1 MKVQGILKWGVSIG
15 IGAFFIWLAFREW
28 PVDRLLEGGVTLR
41 QGVLATSSWRVPLA
55 SLGLYFAS
63 LVVMHVFRVWR
74 WQPLLAPMQRIGFGT
89 LNRVCSV
96 GFMAVFLL
104 PMRLG
109 ELVRP
114 ALLSTESD
122 IRRSAALATI
132 VVERLV
138 DGVMVAGFLATALVF
153 LPRHNAQSF
162 SEIRWGTY
170 LALAVFLGS
179 ALVLGVLILF
189 RKRVAEGVRWLVH
202 HLSPRWGARLQGA
215 TERFLEGL
223 GLLPSAGNIG
233 AFFLLSF
240 LYWLSNGVGLF
251 LLGQA
256 FEVRTDLGGW
266 TGLGVPMLG
275 AFAMMSTIVIGMM
288 IPNAPANVGSF
299 WYFLL
304 KPMELYGVP
313 AGHPGGLAFALLVW
327 TFQLLQLLVFGGW
340 FVLKGAVSFRRAFD
354 IRGGATAILLV
365 ACLWPSPG
373 RADTVWQC
381 RDRQGNVGFYI
392 NTRPSSARCRVYLD
406 SRKASEPS
414 HPKGARCRSMRFRT
428 TIFFVCEKDG
438 VSWIYNRSVPGEA
451 SERGGGAQEAAESGT
466 PRPERAKGQEP
477 FDQEIRRL
485 VTRAAAETGI
495 PEAMLLAVIEV
506 ESGFRA
512 DVVSP
517 AGAQGL
523 MQLMPVTADA
533 LEVVDPFDPEQN
545 ILGGARLLRRLS
557 DRFQGDLEKTLAAYY
572 AGASAVI
579 RAGGPPDEPTRGYV
593 RKVLDRYRRHA
604 EAKEPPGPG
613 PEGRAASPY

>member
-1 MKVQGILKWGVSIG
+1 LKGQGILKWGVSIA

-28 PVDRLLEGGVTLR
+28 PVDRLLEGSLTL
-41 QGVLATSSWRVPLA
+41 QEGHLATSTWRVSLA
-55 SLGLYFAS
+55 SLALYFAS

-74 WQPLLAPMQRIGFGT
+74 WQPLLAPMQRIGFLT

-114 ALLSTESD
+114 ALLATESEV
-122 IRRSAALATI
+122 RRSAALATI

-153 LPRHNAQSF
+153 LPRQNAQSF
-162 SEIRWGTY
+162 LEIRWGTY
-170 LALAVFLGS
+170 LALAVFLAS
-179 ALVLGVLILF
+179 ALVLGVLFVF
-189 RKRVAEGVRWLVH
+189 RRRVAGVVRWLVH
-202 HLSPRWGARLQGA
+202 HLSPRWGTRLQGT

-223 GLLPSAGNIG
+223 AMLPSAGDIG

-266 TGLGVPMLG
+266 TGLGVPLLG
-275 AFAMMSTIVIGMM
+275 SFAMMSTIVIGMM

-313 AGHPGGLAFALLVW
+313 SGHPGGLAFALTVW
-327 TFQLLQLLVFGGW
+327 TLQLLQLLVFGGW
-340 FVLKGAVSFRRAFD
+340 FLLKGAVSFRRAFD
-354 IRGGATAILLV
+354 PRAGVVAIFLL
-365 ACLWPSPG
+365 AGLWPTPG
-373 RADTVWQC
+373 RSDTVWKC
-381 RDRQGNVGFYI
+381 LDRQGNTGFYI
-392 NTRPSSARCRVYLD
+392 NTRPTGARCKVYLD
-406 SRKASEPS
+406 SRKAREPG
-414 HPKGARCRSMRFRT
+414 HPQGARCRSMRFRT
-428 TIFFVCEKDG
+428 DVIFVCEKDG
-438 VSWIYNRSVPGEA
+438 VSWIYNRPLPREPSGGPMPPDQRVATEP
-451 SERGGGAQEAAESGT
+451 RGLTTGRSREEGAIDG
-466 PRPERAKGQEP
+466 
-477 FDQEIRRL
+477 EIRRL
-485 VTRAAAETGI
+485 VSDASRETGI
-495 PEAMLLAVIEV
+495 PEALLLAVIEV

-523 MQLMPVTADA
+523 MQLMPVTADS
-533 LEVVDPFDPEQN
+533 LEVPDPFDPEQN
-545 ILGGARLLRRLS
+545 IFGGARLLRRLS
-557 DRFQGDLEKTLAAYY
+557 DRFNGNLEWTLAAYY
-572 AGASAVI
+572 AGASAVA
-579 RAGGPPDEPTRGYV
+579 RAGGPPDEATRRYV
-593 RKVLDRYRRHA
+593 GKVLDRYRRHS
-604 EAKEPPGPG
+604 EASNAGSSPP
-613 PEGRAASPY
+613 AAAPPY

>member
-1 MKVQGILKWGVSIG
+1 LKGQGILKWGVSIG

-28 PVDRLLEGGVTLR
+28 PVDRLLEGGLTLR
-41 QGVLATSSWRVPLA
+41 QGVIATSSWRVSLG

-74 WQPLLAPMQRIGFGT
+74 WQPLLAPMQRVGFFA

-114 ALLSTESD
+114 ALLSTEAEV
-122 IRRSAALATI
+122 RRSAALATI

-179 ALVLGVLILF
+179 ALVLGILILF
-189 RKRVAEGVRWLVH
+189 RRRVAEAVRWMVH
-202 HLSPRWGARLQGA
+202 HLSPRWGARLQGT

-223 GLLPSAGNIG
+223 GLLPSARDIA

-240 LYWLSNGVGLF
+240 LYWFSNGVGLF

-266 TGLGVPMLG
+266 TGLGVPLLG

-313 AGHPGGLAFALLVW
+313 AGHPGGLAFALTVW
-327 TFQLLQLLVFGGW
+327 TLQLLQLLVFGGW
-340 FVLKGAVSFRRAFD
+340 FLCKGAVSFRRAFD
-354 IRGGATAILLV
+354 IRGGATAVLLV
-365 ACLWPSPG
+365 VCLWPSQA
-373 RADTVWQC
+373 RSDTVWKCQ
-381 RDRQGNVGFYI
+381 DRQGNVGFYI

-406 SRKASEPS
+406 SRKAREPS
-414 HPKGARCRSMRFRT
+414 HPAGARCRSMRFRT
-428 TIFFVCEKDG
+428 TVFFVCEKDG
-438 VSWIYNRSVPGEA
+438 VSWIYNRPLPRESPDGEGTPVRALEAGNPVPGQG
-451 SERGGGAQEAAESGT
+451 SNRGD
-466 PRPERAKGQEP
+466 
-477 FDQEIRRL
+477 FDGEIRRL
-485 VTRAAAETGI
+485 VAQAARETGI
-495 PEAMLLAVIEV
+495 PEALLLAVIEV

-523 MQLMPVTADA
+523 MQLMPVTSETMQVA
-533 LEVVDPFDPEQN
+533 DPFDPEQN

-557 DRFQGDLEKTLAAYY
+557 DRFQGDLERTIASYY
-572 AGASAVI
+572 AGAAAVT
-579 RAGGPPDEPTRGYV
+579 RAGGPPDEATRGYV
-593 RKVLDRYRRHA
+593 RKVLDRYRRHS
-604 EAKEPPGPG
+604 EVSGPRGVG
-613 PEGRAASPY
+613 PESPAAPPY